1 MNKKILVVDDI
12 PELRSITTNVLINA
26 GYEVVEARNGAET
39 IEMVIQEL
47 PDLVLLDI
55 ILPDINGVEVCR
67 QIKSMRLNSP
77 PYVVLFTAELIT
89 SDDLAVGLEGG
100 ADGYMSRPISNRELL
115 ARIESFYRLKS
126 TEDALRESEQKL
138 IELNEQKSKVFSII
152 AHDLKAPF
160 NSILGFADILN
171 SELENLDDDELEMS
185 AFNIYSSA
193 LEANNLLVN
202 LLEWSKLN
210 WRSSYFRAQNFN
222 LEEMISEVTIT
233 YQSIFDSKEI
243 DVEVDVDEDIEVHG
257 DRDMLHTIVRNLFT
271 NAIKFS
277 HVQGIIK
284 IQAEIVNGEVVLKII
299 DKGIGIR
306 ESDKEFLLKA
316 DSFHTTIGTHDEKG
330 SGLGLNIC
338 LELISKNRG
347 RIWFES
353 KENEGTTFFISMPL
367 ALSVKQENDK
377 PEKSLNES
385 DTVLNGKTI
394 LVAEDIDHVFKYIEF
409 ILKKS
414 DVQLIWA
421 KNGLEAL
428 NIIKEGKQID
438 LILMDLSMPEMNG
451 LDATA
456 EIRKLN
462 IEIPIIAQTAFG
474 LNDEHQKSLRA
485 GCNDYIQKPLNYKDL
500 MALISK
506 YLK

>member
-171 SELENLDDDELEMS
+171 SELENLDDD
-185 AFNIYSSA
+185 
-193 LEANNLLVN
+193 
-202 LLEWSKLN
+202 
-210 WRSSYFRAQNFN
+210 
-222 LEEMISEVTIT
+222 
-233 YQSIFDSKEI
+233 
-243 DVEVDVDEDIEVHG
+243 
-257 DRDMLHTIVRNLFT
+257 
-271 NAIKFS
+271 
-277 HVQGIIK
+277 
-284 IQAEIVNGEVVLKII
+284 
-299 DKGIGIR
+299 
-306 ESDKEFLLKA
+306 
-316 DSFHTTIGTHDEKG
+316 
-330 SGLGLNIC
+330 
-338 LELISKNRG
+338 
-347 RIWFES
+347 
-353 KENEGTTFFISMPL
+353 
-367 ALSVKQENDK
+367 
-377 PEKSLNES
+377 
-385 DTVLNGKTI
+385 
-394 LVAEDIDHVFKYIEF
+394 
-409 ILKKS
+409 
-414 DVQLIWA
+414 
-421 KNGLEAL
+421 
-428 NIIKEGKQID
+428 
-438 LILMDLSMPEMNG
+438 
-451 LDATA
+451 
-456 EIRKLN
+456 
-462 IEIPIIAQTAFG
+462 
-474 LNDEHQKSLRA
+474 
-485 GCNDYIQKPLNYKDL
+485 
-500 MALISK
+500 
-506 YLK
+506 